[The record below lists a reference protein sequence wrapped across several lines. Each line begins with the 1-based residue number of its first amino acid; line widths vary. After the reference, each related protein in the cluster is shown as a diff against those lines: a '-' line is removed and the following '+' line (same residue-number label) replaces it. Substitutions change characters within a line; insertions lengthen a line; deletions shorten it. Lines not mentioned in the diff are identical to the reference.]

1 MIENDSPYIDPKVF
15 CLEKLKQ
22 LLKTIRQ
29 LTSQKI
35 LREDIDQGFA
45 QLDGYGIKILCQ
57 LERH

>member
-15 CLEKLKQ
+15 SLEKLKQ